1 MTEPQGTGIN
11 SKWLGVV
18 AVLFGILLLANHGNE
33 FLKQSVLTP
42 GSAAELGVAAD
53 CRPDELEEEGLSL
66 QECELMVSNVQI
78 ALVSSPAWFRSTMQ
92 WLSVFG
98 ILFATYSITSGIAFV
113 GERKTNRTLVVLCFG
128 GLVLLDLFI
137 FVAAVNTGPL
147 LRAQYLW
154 STLLWFFIHLS
165 LLAAVLSA
173 PSRSEEESS

>member
-33 FLKQSVLTP
+33 FLKQSVLIP
-42 GSAAELGVAAD
+42 GSTAELGVAAD

-78 ALVSSPAWFRSTMQ
+78 ALVSSPTWFRSTMQ
-92 WLSVFG
+92 WLSVLG
-98 ILFATYSITSGIAFV
+98 ILFATYSIVAGVAFV
-113 GERKTNRTLVVLCFG
+113 GERKINKSLVTICFA
-128 GLVLLDLFI
+128 GLVLIDLCIFI
-137 FVAAVNTGPL
+137 AAVNTGPL

-154 STLLWFFIHLS
+154 STLLWFFIHLC
-165 LLAAVLSA
+165 LIAAVISN
-173 PSRSEEESS
+173 PSLGETEGS

>member
-1 MTEPQGTGIN
+1 MTESQGTGIN

-53 CRPDELEEEGLSL
+53 CRADELEEEGLSL
-66 QECELMVSNVQI
+66 RECELMVSNVQI
-78 ALVSSPAWFRSTMQ
+78 ALVSSPLWFRPAML
-92 WLSVFG
+92 WLSALG
-98 ILFATYSITSGIAFV
+98 IMFATYSVVSGIAFV
-113 GERKTNRTLVVLCFG
+113 GERKTNNSLVVSCFA
-128 GLVLLDLFI
+128 GLVLIDLCI
-137 FVAAVNTGPL
+137 FVAAISTGPL

-165 LLAAVLSA
+165 LFTAVISVK
-173 PSRSEEESS
+173 SSSDEESS